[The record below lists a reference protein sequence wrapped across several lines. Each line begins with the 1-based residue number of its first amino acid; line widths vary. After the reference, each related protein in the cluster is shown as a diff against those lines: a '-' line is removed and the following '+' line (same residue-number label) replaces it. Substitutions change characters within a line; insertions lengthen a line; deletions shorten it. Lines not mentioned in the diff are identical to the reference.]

1 MKIVCLDAL
10 TLGDIDLSIFDKFG
24 EFKSYDNTSN
34 LDPNL
39 VIERLKD
46 ADIVVVNKVLI
57 TKEIMQKTNLKLICI
72 SATGMNNVDL
82 KAAKELKIEVKN
94 VAGYSTNSVI
104 QQTFASLFTLL
115 NNTIFY
121 SDYVKS
127 GKWAKSEIFTN
138 LDKPIVEIYGKK
150 FGIIGLGEIG
160 QGVARIAKSFGAEVA
175 YYSTSGKNK
184 NDEFKSVLLDEMLKN
199 FDIIS
204 IHAPLNEN
212 TKNLIGKNELN
223 KMKNGAVLMNFGRGG
238 IVDEKA
244 LAKIVDE
251 KDIKAILDVLEVE
264 PMIKNHPLLNV
275 KNKNNVLITPH
286 VAWGSKTARDL
297 LIKKIYLNIEN
308 FLKNR

>member
-1 MKIVCLDAL
+1 
-10 TLGDIDLSIFDKFG
+10 
-24 EFKSYDNTSN
+24 
-34 LDPNL
+34 
-39 VIERLKD
+39 VI
-46 ADIVVVNKVLI
+46 VNKVLI

-82 KAAKELKIEVKN
+82 KTAKELKIEVKN

-184 NDEFKSVLLDEMLKN
+184 NDEFKSISLDEMLQN

>member
-10 TLGDIDLSIFDKFG
+10 TLGDVDLSIFNKFG
-24 EFKSYDNTSN
+24 EFKSYDNTPN
-34 LDPNL
+34 NDPNL
-39 VIERLKD
+39 VIKRLND
-46 ADIVVVNKVLI
+46 AEIVITNKVLI
-57 TKEIMQKTNLKLICI
+57 TKEIMQKSNLKLICI

-127 GKWAKSEIFTN
+127 GNWAKSEIFTN

-175 YYSTSGKNK
+175 YYSTSGKNR
-184 NDEFKSVLLDEMLKN
+184 NDDFKSISLDEMLKN

-212 TKNLIGKNELN
+212 TKNLIGENELN

-244 LAKIVDE
+244 LAKAVDE

-275 KNKNNVLITPH
+275 RNKNNVLITPH

-297 LIKKIYLNIEN
+297 LIKKIASNTED
-308 FLKNR
+308 FLKN

>member
-10 TLGDIDLSIFDKFG
+10 TLGDIDLGIFNKFG
-24 EFKSYDNTSN
+24 EFKSYETTPNSDTN
-34 LDPNL
+34 LI
-39 VIERLKD
+39 IERLKD
-46 ADIVVVNKVLI
+46 ADIVITNKVLI
-57 TKEIMQKTNLKLICI
+57 TKEVMQSLNLKLICI

-212 TKNLIGKNELN
+212 TKNLIGEKELN
-223 KMKNGAVLMNFGRGG
+223 KMKNGAVIMNFGRGG
-238 IVDEKA
+238 IIDEKA
-244 LAKIVDE
+244 LAKAVDE
-251 KDIKAILDVLEVE
+251 KNIKAILDVLEIE

-275 KNKNNVLITPH
+275 KNKNNLLITPH

-297 LIKKIYLNIEN
+297 LIKKISLNIEN